1 MTKSSDMAHPF
12 KLTFGEEIG
21 NSISHGVM
29 WVLILFS
36 LPYYAIHSYLIGG
49 IPYAVGASV
58 FLICLFFMFLA
69 SSLYHLQPYD
79 TTYKYV
85 FRKLDHIMILLAI
98 AGSYTPVCLV
108 VMHNAVGYVILAI
121 EWIMAIAGILLKAI
135 SSKSH
140 AKLSMTIYMVMGW
153 LAIFVIP
160 AILRNAS
167 LAFFLMILLGGVMYT
182 IGAIFYGHP
191 EKRFFHFVWHI
202 FIILASIC
210 HMIAILYLIM

>member
-36 LPYYAIHSYLIGG
+36 LPYYAIRSYLIGG

-85 FRKLDHIMILLAI
+85 FRKLDHM
-98 AGSYTPVCLV
+98 PLV
-108 VMHNAVGYVILAI
+108 M
-121 EWIMAIAGILLKAI
+121 
-135 SSKSH
+135 
-140 AKLSMTIYMVMGW
+140 
-153 LAIFVIP
+153 
-160 AILRNAS
+160 
-167 LAFFLMILLGGVMYT
+167 
-182 IGAIFYGHP
+182 
-191 EKRFFHFVWHI
+191 
-202 FIILASIC
+202 
-210 HMIAILYLIM
+210 

>member
-36 LPYYAIHSYLIGG
+36 LPYYAIRSYLIGG

-69 SSLYHLQPYD
+69 SNLYHLQPYD

-182 IGAIFYGHP
+182 IGAFFYGHP

>member
-1 MTKSSDMAHPF
+1 
-12 KLTFGEEIG
+12 
-21 NSISHGVM
+21 
-29 WVLILFS
+29 
-36 LPYYAIHSYLIGG
+36 
-49 IPYAVGASV
+49 
-58 FLICLFFMFLA
+58 
-69 SSLYHLQPYD
+69 
-79 TTYKYV
+79 
-85 FRKLDHIMILLAI
+85 
-98 AGSYTPVCLV
+98 
-108 VMHNAVGYVILAI
+108 
-121 EWIMAIAGILLKAI
+121 MAIAGILLKAI

-182 IGAIFYGHP
+182 IGAIFYSHP

>member
-1 MTKSSDMAHPF
+1 
-12 KLTFGEEIG
+12 
-21 NSISHGVM
+21 
-29 WVLILFS
+29 
-36 LPYYAIHSYLIGG
+36 
-49 IPYAVGASV
+49 
-58 FLICLFFMFLA
+58 MFLA

-160 AILRNAS
+160 AIFYLPHDCNPLS
-167 LAFFLMILLGGVMYT
+167 NYVKEPIVGISSFDWFF
-182 IGAIFYGHP
+182 
-191 EKRFFHFVWHI
+191 
-202 FIILASIC
+202 FIS
-210 HMIAILYLIM
+210 